1 MKKIF
6 KTMRRLIKL
15 IYIYMNFMRYPSSK
29 RIPLLALQYIME
41 IYRKPEVTT
50 EIRHGN
56 DSSMHSTGIPL

>member
-1 MKKIF
+1 
-6 KTMRRLIKL
+6 
-15 IYIYMNFMRYPSSK
+15 MNFMRYPSSK